1 MTCPGCGEASPAGAR
16 FCPACGTRLAAPAD
30 SAGTHPAGASSGSS
44 DIEAALSAI
53 ARTAARLCEARD
65 AQILLVEGDR
75 LRVVA
80 HHGPIPLRTPVGDA
94 YPVDRGTVSGCA
106 VVEQRVVHVRDA
118 RAAIARGRFEHL
130 RPRARSG
137 VRTMLGMPLLHDG
150 CAIGAILIR
159 RTVVRPFSARQ
170 IELLRSFAEQA
181 AITIENARL
190 SRELQARHRDLS
202 EALEQQTA
210 TAEILRVISTSPT
223 DLQPVLDRMAESAA
237 RFCQADDASIF
248 RLEGER
254 LVSLAHHGTVPGSIS
269 FVVPVARGTVG
280 GRCVLERR
288 PVHVADLQ
296 AEHEEYPEG
305 AAIAREVGF
314 RATLCVPLLREG
326 LPLGTIYLRR
336 AVAVSFTDKQIE
348 LLQTFADQA
357 VIAIENVRLFNDLEA
372 RNRDL
377 TEALEQQTATSEI
390 LRVISS
396 SPTDVQPV
404 FDAIIKSAVVLC
416 GGLMGC
422 VFRFDGELIHFVTG
436 HNLSP
441 EGLAEYRRAYPRPPS
456 RDRLLGPAL
465 LERRPVNVPD
475 VLEVARVVIGQLELG
490 FRSVVLVPMVRE
502 GAAIGGI
509 AVSRREVGPFPGK
522 QVELLQTFADQAV
535 IAIENVRLFK
545 ELEARNRDL
554 THALEQ
560 QTATSDV
567 LGVIAGS
574 PTALESV
581 YRIILES
588 ITRLCEADIAALFL
602 YDGNVLTTAASRGT
616 TLRFAEHLRH
626 SRPRPSRETTTRLAA
641 LERRPVHVADLLA
654 DPQFA
659 PNPLDLY
666 LEESVRT
673 VLSVPM
679 LQEDRLVGVITTWRR
694 DVRPFEDQ
702 QIKLLQTFADQA
714 VIAVENARLFKE
726 LEARNADLVEALER
740 QTATSEILRV
750 ISGSQTDVQPI
761 FDAIVRSAVRLCDGL
776 HSAAV
781 RLEGGLVHLVA
792 HHNWSQEGLALAQQL
807 FPMPPTR
814 DHLTARAIRE
824 NRIIHVHPIQDDARV
839 PASSRELAIAQG
851 YQTLLVVPMMRE
863 GQAVGAIIVA
873 KVEGPFS
880 DSQVELLKT
889 FADQAVIAIENVRL
903 FTALESRN
911 RDLTDALA
919 RQTATAEVLRV
930 ISRSQTDIQPV
941 FDTILKSSIQ
951 LCEGVHGVVVQY
963 DGELMRLVAEQG
975 FPLESLAELQRRF
988 PRRAD
993 REILGG
999 RSIIERRV
1007 IHIPDLESDPTAPPE
1022 SVAIARAGGYRG
1034 LLAVPMMRGEDP
1046 IGSIV
1051 VSRGQAAFTD
1061 KQIELVKTFA
1071 DQAVIAIENV
1081 RLFKELEA
1089 RNAELT
1095 ETLARQTATGEVLRA
1110 ISGAQT
1116 DAQPVFDIIAASA
1129 LRLCGGGH
1137 SAVHLYDGELIHLAA
1152 LDNVH
1157 PEGAEA
1163 IRRDFPRRADEGSA
1177 TGRAVIS
1184 RAVVQIPDVLHDH
1197 AYAMKGQAQTAGF
1210 RSFLAAPMLRHGEP
1224 IGVIGVGRSDP
1235 GPFSDKQVELL
1246 QTFAEQAVIAIEN
1259 VRLFKELEARTGEL
1273 TRSVEELRA
1282 LGEVGRAVSS
1292 TLDLDTVLATIVS
1305 RAVHLCGATGGTIYE
1320 YDEAGEEFSLRA
1332 AEGLPEDYLDIAR
1345 QAPGRRGEGATGQLA
1360 ITRAPIE
1367 IPDITVAG
1375 AYQSRA
1381 REALIRTGH
1390 RALLAVPLLREDRIL
1405 GSLIVF
1411 RKTAGE
1417 FGAEVIAV
1425 LQTFATQSAL
1435 ALQNARM
1442 FKALEAASRHKSEF
1456 LASMSHELRTP
1467 LNAIIGYSEM
1477 LQEEADDG
1485 GQEPFVADL
1494 GKINAAG
1501 KHLLELINAVL
1512 DLSKIEAGRMELY
1525 LEDFDVATLLRDI
1538 VAVIQPL
1545 AEKNGNRLEVT
1556 CAADAGAMHAD
1567 LTKLRQAVFNLLS
1580 NACKFTERGT
1590 VSLTASREVEPT
1602 GEWLTFTVK
1611 DTGIGMTPE
1620 QMARLFQE
1628 FSQADAATTRRYGG
1642 TGLGLALSR
1651 RLCRLMGGDVT
1662 VESEPGRGS
1671 AFTIRLPA
1679 NVTPTR
1685 HDAPEAA
1692 PDERV
1697 SAGGAATVLVIDDE
1711 PAMRDLMQ
1719 RFLAKEG
1726 LHVVTAASGEEG
1738 LRLAKELGPLAITL
1752 DVMMPGMDGWAVLA
1766 ALKADPEVAD
1776 IPVDHADHAR
1786 RQEPGLRARRFR
1798 LPHQATR
1805 SGAADGRPQ
1814 EVPPGSAGPARGGR
1828 RDLAGAGPANS
1839 GREGYVVIEAENGRA
1854 ALERARET
1862 SPGLVVLDL
1871 IMPEMDG
1878 FEFVAE
1884 FRKHEGWRSI
1894 PIIVVTGKEISDED
1908 RVRLNGGVE
1917 RILQKGTYTRESL
1930 LSEVRDL
1937 VTACVARRGGAG

>member
-1 MTCPGCGEASPAGAR
+1 MTCPGCGEGSPAGGR
-16 FCPACGTRLAAPAD
+16 FCAACGARLAAPGD
-30 SAGTHPAGASSGSS
+30 SAAPPSSGLLPGSR
-44 DIEAALSAI
+44 DLKGTLATI
-53 ARTAARLCEARD
+53 ARTATRLCDARD
-65 AQILLVEGDR
+65 AQILLVEADL

-80 HHGPIPLRTPVGDA
+80 HHGLIPVRGSLGDT

-106 VVEQRVVHVRDA
+106 VVDHRAIHVRDA

-137 VRTMLGMPLLHDG
+137 VRTVLGMPLLHDG
-150 CAIGAILIR
+150 RAIGAIVIR
-159 RTVVRPFSARQ
+159 RTVVRPFSSRQ
-170 IELLRSFAEQA
+170 VELLRTFAEQA
-181 AITIENARL
+181 VIAIENVRLFTELEART
-190 SRELQARHRDLS
+190 RDLT

-210 TAEILRVISTSPT
+210 TSEILRVISSSPT
-223 DLQPVLDRMAESAA
+223 DIQPVLGAVVKSAA
-237 RFCQADDASIF
+237 RLCGAHDAVF
-248 RLEGER
+248 FHREEDNLR
-254 LVSLAHHGTVPGSIS
+254 VTAHHGPILGPIGLL
-269 FVVPVARGTVG
+269 VPVVRGTAA
-280 GRCVLERR
+280 GRTVLDRR
-288 PVHVADLQ
+288 AVHVEDLQ
-296 AEHEEYPEG
+296 AEVEEFPEG
-305 AAIAREVGF
+305 SAFARQLGH
-314 RATLCVPLLREG
+314 RTILSVPLLREG
-326 LPLGTIYLRR
+326 AAVGCIQLRR
-336 AVAVSFTDKQIE
+336 TEVRPFTPTQIA

-357 VIAIENVRLFNDLEA
+357 VIAIENVRLFTELAA

-377 TEALEQQTATSEI
+377 TDALEQQTATSEI

-404 FDAIIKSAVVLC
+404 FDAIIRSAVVLC
-416 GGLMGC
+416 RGLMGT
-422 VFRFDGELIHFVTG
+422 VFRYDGEQIHFVTG

-441 EGLAEYRRAYPRPPS
+441 EGFAEYQRAYPRPPS

-475 VLEVARVVIGQLELG
+475 VLEVARFVIGQAQLG
-490 FRSVVLVPMVRE
+490 FRSVLLVPMVRE

-509 AVSRREVGPFPGK
+509 AVSRREIGPFPDK

-554 THALEQ
+554 TEALEQ

-588 ITRLCEADIAALFL
+588 ITRLCAADIAALFL
-602 YDGNVLTTAASRGT
+602 YDGEALTTAATHGT
-616 TLRFAEHLRH
+616 TPRFAEHLLR
-626 SRPRPSRETTTRLAA
+626 SRPRPSRETTTRLAS
-641 LERRPVHVADLLA
+641 LERSAVHVADLLA
-654 DPQFA
+654 DLQFT
-659 PNPLDLY
+659 PSPVDLY
-666 LEESVRT
+666 QEEQVRT

-694 DVRPFEDQ
+694 EVRPFEGK

-714 VIAVENARLFKE
+714 VIAVENTRLFTE

-750 ISGSQTDVQPI
+750 ISSSPTELPPVL
-761 FDAIVRSAVRLCDGL
+761 DAIAERAARLCDAWNGTIL
-776 HSAAV
+776 LKDGDALGMEAHYGPITEQVGVQLPIDPRSLSGRTFIERRTVHVDDLSRAADLPLGSELAARWGV
-781 RLEGGLVHLVA
+781 RT
-792 HHNWSQEGLALAQQL
+792 ALAT
-807 FPMPPTR
+807 P
-814 DHLTARAIRE
+814 
-824 NRIIHVHPIQDDARV
+824 
-839 PASSRELAIAQG
+839 
-851 YQTLLVVPMMRE
+851 LLRE
-863 GQAVGAIIVA
+863 GAPIGVILIRRTEVR
-873 KVEGPFS
+873 PFS
-880 DSQVELLKT
+880 DKHITLL
-889 FADQAVIAIENVRL
+889 Q
-903 FTALESRN
+903 
-911 RDLTDALA
+911 
-919 RQTATAEVLRV
+919 
-930 ISRSQTDIQPV
+930 
-941 FDTILKSSIQ
+941 
-951 LCEGVHGVVVQY
+951 
-963 DGELMRLVAEQG
+963 
-975 FPLESLAELQRRF
+975 
-988 PRRAD
+988 
-993 REILGG
+993 
-999 RSIIERRV
+999 
-1007 IHIPDLESDPTAPPE
+1007 
-1022 SVAIARAGGYRG
+1022 
-1034 LLAVPMMRGEDP
+1034 
-1046 IGSIV
+1046 
-1051 VSRGQAAFTD
+1051 
-1061 KQIELVKTFA
+1061 TFA

-1081 RLFKELEA
+1081 RLFKQLEA

-1110 ISGAQT
+1110 ISRAQT

-1129 LRLCGGGH
+1129 LRLC
-1137 SAVHLYDGELIHLAA
+1137 SADYCQVQLRDGELIHLAA
-1152 LDNVH
+1152 LQNAN
-1157 PEGAEA
+1157 PEAAEA
-1163 IRRDFPRRADEGSA
+1163 IRRAYPVPIGEGA
-1177 TGRAVIS
+1177 LGGRVILR
-1184 RAVVQIPDVLHDH
+1184 RAVVQIPDVREEP
-1197 AYAMKGQAQTAGF
+1197 AYEY
-1210 RSFLAAPMLRHGEP
+1210 RSTWEQSGLRSLLGVPMLRDGEP
-1224 IGVIGVGRSDP
+1224 IGVIAVGRALP
-1235 GPFSDKQVELL
+1235 GPFPAKQIELL
-1246 QTFAEQAVIAIEN
+1246 QTFADQAVIAIEN
-1259 VRLFKELEARTGEL
+1259 VRLFKELQARTGEL

-1305 RAVHLCGATGGTIYE
+1305 RAVHLCGATGGAIYE

-1332 AEGLPEDYLDIAR
+1332 TEGLPEDYLEIAR

-1367 IPDITVAG
+1367 IPDITLPG

-1435 ALQNARM
+1435 ALQNARL

-1477 LQEEADDG
+1477 LQEEAVDR

-1512 DLSKIEAGRMELY
+1512 DLSKIEAGRMDLY
-1525 LEDFDVATLLRDI
+1525 LEDFDVATLIRDI
-1538 VAVIQPL
+1538 VGVIQPL

-1556 CAADAGAMHAD
+1556 CAPDAGVMHAD
-1567 LTKLRQAVFNLLS
+1567 MTKLRQAVFNLLS

-1590 VSLTASREVEPT
+1590 VSLMVSREAGPT
-1602 GEWLTFTVK
+1602 GEWLRFTVE
-1611 DTGIGMTPE
+1611 DTGIGMTQE

-1651 RLCRLMGGDVT
+1651 RLCRMMGGDVT

-1679 NVTPTR
+1679 NVAHTPSGAPP
-1685 HDAPEAA
+1685 DDVAPE
-1692 PDERV
+1692 
-1697 SAGGAATVLVIDDE
+1697 GAATVLVIDDE

-1726 LHVVTAASGEEG
+1726 LRVVTAASGEEG
-1738 LRLAKELGPLAITL
+1738 LRLAKELGPRAITL

-1766 ALKADPEVAD
+1766 ALKADSEVAD
-1776 IPVDHADHAR
+1776 IPVIMLTMLDDKNLGYA
-1786 RQEPGLRARRFR
+1786 L
-1798 LPHQATR
+1798 
-1805 SGAADGRPQ
+1805 GAADYLTKPLDR
-1814 EVPPGSAGPARGGR
+1814 ERLMAILRKYR
-1828 RDLAGAGPANS
+1828 RDLPVLVVDDDATLRELA
-1839 GREGYVVIEAENGRA
+1839 RRILEKEGYAVIEAENGRV
-1854 ALERARET
+1854 ALERARLT
-1862 SPGLVVLDL
+1862 LPGLVVLDL

-1884 FRKHEGWRSI
+1884 FRKREDWRAI

-1908 RVRLNGGVE
+1908 HARLNGGVE

-1930 LSEVRDL
+1930 LREVRDL
-1937 VTACVARRGGAG
+1937 VTACVARRRGAG